1 MPDISRDD
9 GYDPDRWDAPF
20 IVARDGSRQLEPGV
34 YRRTIASLNNGWL
47 ARGGHLALHDDCLS
61 FSPTPLERLLFAR
74 KITIPFEDITGIER
88 HPKRPEEALPGGKA
102 ARMRLRCGERSFDF
116 VFFHGLDDWIESLKD
131 RVEVWERR
139 SRFASADA

>member
-61 FSPTPLERLLFAR
+61 FSPTPLERLLFELQLGDLLAQR
-74 KITIPFEDITGIER
+74 IEA
-88 HPKRPEEALPGGKA
+88 ALELQALLIGTAQLRGEVVVFAALGGQRGLA
-102 ARMRLRCGERSFDF
+102 LELQRQGVLQAGLRGG
-116 VFFHGLDDWIESLKD
+116 V
-131 RVEVWERR
+131 VERR
-139 SRFASADA
+139 QLLLQR